1 MAGKQI
7 EFPEKQTHSKRYER
21 NLWILMGICIIFGIV
36 AVNVVG
42 GGGTYIEPTG

>member
-21 NLWILMGICIIFGIV
+21 NLWILMGICIIFVIV

-42 GGGTYIEPTG
+42 GAGCYTAP